1 MKSITKSVDN
11 YMRSMDRIAKG
22 FSSFYKTS
30 SFTVKSFKPSI
41 CELSVIKDGLSSCV
55 DIKNTLVNH
64 VAYAD
69 TRYQYDSDRTKL
81 GLLRFVIVQHL
92 ELTGM
97 SAYQMFVEVIHKLTL
112 MTTESFLAPLRIPK
126 TEDCIDE
133 IGRICMSFDRP
144 SHKQG
149 SIPSRFWRYARI
161 VDLGYFLKLQSKSNI
176 LAVAILSELCYR
188 YCHADNRNMVVL
200 ANQDQIKKDAAKFVD
215 DFEFDYDM
223 LIFESDTN
231 SIQKMY
237 IQEKYAVRK
246 RQRTVASIETVD
258 EAMDAQTER
267 VLFAPKED
275 FPHIGV

>member
-1 MKSITKSVDN
+1 
-11 YMRSMDRIAKG
+11 MDRIAKG

-41 CELSVIKDGLSSCV
+41 RELSVIKHGLSSCV

-112 MTTESFLAPLRIPK
+112 MTTEPSLSWLRIPE

-133 IGRICMSFDRP
+133 IGRICMSFDKP

-149 SIPSRFWRYARI
+149 SIPSRFWRYAQIVDPGYFLKPQSKSNILVISIKQGSIPSRFWRCARI
-161 VDLGYFLKLQSKSNI
+161 VDPGYFLKLQSKSNI
-176 LAVAILSELCYR
+176 LVVAILSELCYR
-188 YCHADNRNMVVL
+188 YCHTDNRNMVIL
-200 ANQDQIKKDAAKFVD
+200 ANQDQIKKDVAKFVD
-215 DFEFDYDM
+215 NFEFDYDM
-223 LIFESDTN
+223 LIFESDT
-231 SIQKMY
+231 SPIQKMY
-237 IQEKYAVRK
+237 I
-246 RQRTVASIETVD
+246 
-258 EAMDAQTER
+258 
-267 VLFAPKED
+267 
-275 FPHIGV
+275 